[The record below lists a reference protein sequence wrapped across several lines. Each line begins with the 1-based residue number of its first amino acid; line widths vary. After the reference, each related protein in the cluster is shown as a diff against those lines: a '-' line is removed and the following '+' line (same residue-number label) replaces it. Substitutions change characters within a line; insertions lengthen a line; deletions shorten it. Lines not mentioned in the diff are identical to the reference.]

1 MNILRRPFA
10 EKAYGIPPEQA
21 IGRSGKLRFELRDGK
36 PILTKLPEI
45 NFYDDEAAKPIAI
58 QNFLGRRP
66 TAAFCNCERDLQMLQ
81 WSCDTIAVR
90 FCLCVHHDDAARE
103 WANDRQSKIGT
114 LNKGLDEAKTDGWTV
129 ASMET
134 TGRLSWCRNRNE

>member
-10 EKAYGIPPEQA
+10 EKAYGIPPGQA
-21 IGRSGKLRFELRDGK
+21 IGRSGKLRFELRDSK
-36 PILTKLPEI
+36 PVLTTLPEV

-81 WSCDTIAVR
+81 WSCDTI
-90 FCLCVHHDDAARE
+90 DDRNGGGCGE
-103 WANDRQSKIGT
+103 CGRIDPCRPDSCRRPGHPGELRKSRG
-114 LNKGLDEAKTDGWTV
+114 KVERSEERCKTH
-129 ASMET
+129 S
-134 TGRLSWCRNRNE
+134 C